1 MVKFIPSHKYL
12 EGERP
17 NFACR
22 VIWFQR
28 PSSFHIPK
36 GTPDSNERFLR
47 RGATERR
54 PLKRT
59 VSFTGQ
65 PPLAPLVCVCVRSSP
80 FLLFR
85 EHLFHSC
92 GPFRAICF
100 SAFSTIYFS
109 APVSSVRAEGRG
121 RMLTLYLRKCGE
133 MSYWPYG

>member
-28 PSSFHIPK
+28 PSSFHIAK
-36 GTPDSNERFLR
+36 GTPDSNNERFLR

-65 PPLAPLVCVCVRSSP
+65 PPLAPLVCVCVGKQSIPVIQRAIIP
-80 FLLFR
+80 FLWSIQGHLLLCLFN
-85 EHLFHSC
+85 HLFSC
-92 GPFRAICF
+92 SC
-100 SAFSTIYFS
+100 
-109 APVSSVRAEGRG
+109 ELCQGRG
-121 RMLTLYLRKCGE
+121 QRQNANPLLT
-133 MSYWPYG
+133 